1 MRTVYQYIRP
11 KLSRIGLTMVIK
23 VAGTVIE
30 LYLPWLLSSILD
42 DCAAVGDI
50 QGAWV
55 RGGLM
60 VLCSLLKAD
69 RLSAGELGELLCLSP
84 SNTSKVI
91 RSAEEKGLVGRVYGD
106 RDRRQMYFSL
116 TEKGRRLISSVRCED
131 VEMPPLLGCIIK
143 DIPSD

>member
-1 MRTVYQYIRP
+1 MDRLCRIR
-11 KLSRIGLTMVIK
+11 
-23 VAGTVIE
+23 
-30 LYLPWLLSSILD
+30 
-42 DCAAVGDI
+42 DI
-50 QGAWV
+50 QHAVNHFDREFSRTYGICLNE
-55 RGGLM
+55 GM

-116 TEKGRRLISSVRCED
+116 TDKGRRLISSVRCED